1 MPKKTPQCHL
11 VKRHCRKSPG
21 MKSGGNCTR
30 DGVKGYAVR
39 PFRRPRAVC
48 AADTIAK
55 AFRSYKQSSS
65 EKSKKSKKSKRKSN
79 AMNRGKFYY
88 ELSKKRKKKKSKK

>member
-1 MPKKTPQCHL
+1 
-11 VKRHCRKSPG
+11 

-39 PFRRPRAVC
+39 SFRRPRAVC

-55 AFRSYKQSSS
+55 AFRSYKQSLSEKS
-65 EKSKKSKKSKRKSN
+65 EKSKKSKKSKKKSN